1 MKPAFAVLTLT
12 LLAACVGAPPDN
24 PVEPGAAGN
33 TSIAETAC
41 RSAAA
46 EAGLKVRNLSA
57 FRQTTDASG
66 PSGLTSVLAV
76 DGGTSA
82 EAKCDFSYAT
92 GRAAVT
98 LY

>member
-1 MKPAFAVLTLT
+1 MKPAFAILTLT
-12 LLAACVGAPPDN
+12 LLGACVGGVPDS

-46 EAGLKVRNLSA
+46 EAGLRVRSLTA
-57 FRQTTDASG
+57 FRQVTGASG

-76 DGGTSA
+76 DGGTSG
-82 EAKCDFSYAT
+82 EAKCDFSYTT

-98 LY
+98 VY